1 MNALDLLKS
10 DHDTVR
16 TMFEEFR
23 SAHESDDTETMARIC
38 EDVFAELEVH
48 TAIEEEI
55 FYPAV
60 RRAGG
65 EDLGETTDES
75 VEEHH
80 VVDLLMA
87 EIRGLDAGDDAF
99 VAKMTVLM
107 ENVEHHA
114 SEEEDEMFPQ
124 VRQLLDEQRLEELG
138 AELEQAKASHILSS
152 MSKDELYEQAGQLG
166 IEGRSSM
173 TKDELAR
180 AVAQASS

>member
-1 MNALDLLKS
+1 MS
-10 DHDTVR
+10 
-16 TMFEEFR
+16 
-23 SAHESDDTETMARIC
+23 RIC

-60 RRAGG
+60 RQAGG
-65 EDLGETTDES
+65 EELNETTDES

-80 VVDLLMA
+80 VVDLLMS
-87 EIRGLDAGDDAF
+87 EIRSLDAGDDAF

-114 SEEEDEMFPQ
+114 SEEEDEMFPK
-124 VRQLLDEQRLEELG
+124 VRELLDEQRLEALG
-138 AELEQAKASHILSS
+138 QELERAKVSRALSS
-152 MSKDELYEQAGQLG
+152 MSKDELYEQAGELG

-173 TKDELAR
+173 SKDELAQ